1 MKLRKINKVLVAN
14 RGEIAVRVIR
24 ACHAQGIAAAA
35 VFSDP
40 DADALHV
47 RMADDSRHIGPAPS
61 SDSYLRADKVLAA
74 AKEMD
79 CDAVHPG
86 YGFLSENAQFARA
99 VEAAGMVWIGPP
111 PFAIDQMGS
120 KTEARQRMSK
130 AGVPIVP
137 GTTEPVSGP
146 DDAKKIA
153 REVGYPIMLKASA
166 GGGGKGMRLVHS
178 ESEIEN
184 ALIAS
189 QSESR
194 KAFGDDAVYIE
205 KAIIKPRHVE
215 IQVLADA
222 YGNVVHLFER
232 DCSIQRRHQKVF
244 EETPCPRLDETTR
257 NEMAQAAILAATAVD
272 YVGVGTVEFLL
283 SSEGAFYFLEMNTR
297 LQVEHPITEML
308 TGVDLVSAQLR
319 VARGERLW
327 MSQEEII
334 PRGHAVECRVYA
346 ENVPAGFQPSPG
358 PILRYREPT
367 GPFVRVDSGLMAG
380 AEVPIHY
387 DPMIA
392 KLVVWGE
399 DRKSALARARA
410 AILEYI
416 IVGTTTSL
424 PFFLSLFEDEAFQ
437 NGDYATDFIST
448 EWIDKNLGKAS
459 ALSEDDLYIAAALE
473 MAREVSG
480 SHEAASG
487 GGTGGSAWVRSHR
500 WTTMNRRRS

>member
-1 MKLRKINKVLVAN
+1 MNLRSINKVLVAN

-24 ACHAQGIAAAA
+24 ACHTQGIAAAA
-35 VFSDP
+35 VFSEP
-40 DADALHV
+40 DSDALHV
-47 RMADDSRHIGPAPS
+47 RMADDARHIGPAAS
-61 SDSYLRADKVLAA
+61 VDSYLRADKVLAA
-74 AKEMD
+74 AKEMG

-99 VEAAGMVWIGPP
+99 VEEAGMVWIGPP
-111 PFAIDQMGS
+111 PFAIEEMGS
-120 KTEARQRMSK
+120 KTEARQRMAL

-137 GTTEPVSGP
+137 GTTEPLTGP
-146 DDAKKIA
+146 DEAKKIA
-153 REVGYPIMLKASA
+153 GEVGYPVMLKASA
-166 GGGGKGMRLVHS
+166 GGGGKGMRLVHG

-184 ALIAS
+184 AFLAS

-222 YGNVVHLFER
+222 HGNVVHLFER

-244 EETPCPRLDETTR
+244 EETPCPRLNPETR
-257 NEMAQAAILAATAVD
+257 DAMAQAAILAAKAVD

-283 SSEGAFYFLEMNTR
+283 SADGAFYFLEMNTR

-308 TGVDLVSAQLR
+308 TGMDLAVAQLR
-319 VARGERLW
+319 VARGEPLW
-327 MSQEEII
+327 MTQKEIV

-367 GPFVRVDSGLMAG
+367 GPFVRVDSGLMEG

-399 DRKSALARARA
+399 DRESALARAKA
-410 AILEYI
+410 AILEYK

-424 PFFLSLFEDEAFQ
+424 PFFLALFEDIDFQ

-448 EWIDKNLGKAS
+448 EWIEQNLS
-459 ALSEDDLYIAAALE
+459 TVSELGEDGLYIAAALE
-473 MAREVSG
+473 MAKAVTMNSG
-480 SHEAASG
+480 STRPNEAD
-487 GGTGGSAWVRSHR
+487 TSAWVRAHR
-500 WTTMNRRRS
+500 WTTMNRGRS